1 MLNAQQC
8 PCRVKLF
15 GDENRA
21 LATILQFNAWCF
33 FLYHY
38 PQRFGCKMCLDRPKQ
53 PARLMYSQNKS
64 SCSSTKTSIL
74 VSGQLIP
81 LGAFQQIPHLVLQKK
96 KKKSKSQS
104 EKKKYEKR
112 EEMLKFFQVYGQNVD
127 SRRQHDAAMWGLV
140 ALYPQ
145 RSEALSHSSDIFLSQ
160 CEPTV
165 GIYNFSNSTSL

>member
-15 GDENRA
+15 GEENRA

-38 PQRFGCKMCLDRPKQ
+38 PQHFGCKMCLDRPKQ
-53 PARLMYSQNKS
+53 PACLMYSQNKS

-96 KKKSKSQS
+96 KKKKVSRKV
-104 EKKKYEKR
+104 KKKMRKGR
-112 EEMLKFFQVYGQNVD
+112 KCFQVYGQNVD
-127 SRRQHDAAMWGLV
+127 SRRRHDAAMWGLV
-140 ALYPQ
+140 GLCPQ
-145 RSEALSHSSDIFLSQ
+145 RSKTLSHSSDIFLSRR
-160 CEPTV
+160 EPTV
-165 GIYNFSNSTSL
+165 GISNFSNSTSL